1 MIQKF
6 AAQVFKAIK
15 TDFVKVSAWSAVSTL
30 IRMITGFVSIK
41 VVAQII
47 GPSGI
52 ALVGQFINSITMIGT
67 LGTGCVGQ
75 GVTKYIAEHYDEP
88 EKQKRIIVN
97 SVRITLVSTIIMSLL
112 VILFYKYIG
121 ASIFKTN
128 QYNSIILLFGV
139 SIGLYSFN
147 TLFISILNGF
157 KAFKKFVIV
166 NVASS
171 IAGLILSIIL
181 VLQFGVYGALLNC
194 VVSQSVIIAITL
206 FFIRKE
212 HWFSSIFSF
221 AKTDTQTLKKLG
233 KFTIMA
239 LTSVILVPLSQI
251 AVRSYIADHISM
263 DSAGLWEAMNRISG
277 MYLVFITT
285 SISTFYL
292 PRLSE
297 LKENFHLKQE
307 IVKTMKIVL
316 PPLALVCLTIF
327 LTRDILIHLLFTQK
341 FEAMRELF
349 ALQMVGDFFKMAA
362 WLIAFLFWAKAMLRT
377 FIITEIIFNVSYV
390 LFARIGVDTMG
401 LPGSVYAY
409 ALNYTLYFMVVI
421 FIFRKTLVAKNN

>member
-1 MIQKF
+1 
-6 AAQVFKAIK
+6 
-15 TDFVKVSAWSAVSTL
+15 
-30 IRMITGFVSIK
+30 
-41 VVAQII
+41 
-47 GPSGI
+47 
-52 ALVGQFINSITMIGT
+52 MIGT

-221 AKTDTQTLKKLG
+221 AKTDTQTLTLVF
-233 KFTIMA
+233 KFTW
-239 LTSVILVPLSQI
+239 
-251 AVRSYIADHISM
+251 
-263 DSAGLWEAMNRISG
+263 G
-277 MYLVFITT
+277 
-285 SISTFYL
+285 
-292 PRLSE
+292 
-297 LKENFHLKQE
+297 
-307 IVKTMKIVL
+307 
-316 PPLALVCLTIF
+316 
-327 LTRDILIHLLFTQK
+327 
-341 FEAMRELF
+341 
-349 ALQMVGDFFKMAA
+349 
-362 WLIAFLFWAKAMLRT
+362 RT
-377 FIITEIIFNVSYV
+377 LE
-390 LFARIGVDTMG
+390 
-401 LPGSVYAY
+401 
-409 ALNYTLYFMVVI
+409 
-421 FIFRKTLVAKNN
+421 